1 MTLDRTID
9 HAARARCAAAEQN
22 DPEML
27 IGPDIIRYAESLMRD
42 DHRILAPDFQ
52 FWGSIADILNDTASL
67 PDRPGAQTPNW
78 ATRFNRT
85 VTAAVGYIRMSG
97 ASAETR
103 TRLLRDFPPPPEPR
117 S

>member
-1 MTLDRTID
+1 MNDNSKID
-9 HAARARCAAAEQN
+9 HAARARRAAAEEN
-22 DPEML
+22 DPELL

-42 DHRILAPDFQ
+42 DHGVISRDFQ
-52 FWGSIADILNDTASL
+52 FWGGVADILNDLASL

-78 ATRFNRT
+78 ATRFNRAVST
-85 VTAAVGYIRMSG
+85 AVGYIRMSG

-103 TRLLRDFPPPPEPR
+103 TRLLRDFPPPPQAR